1 MDTSS
6 LPSADLPGPRCGKKG
21 APMNRSD
28 LLIAYTCTACKHRW
42 LVDRDH
48 RAGVSFDA
56 LEGESASIKPH
67 RIRR

>member
-1 MDTSS
+1 
-6 LPSADLPGPRCGKKG
+6 
-21 APMNRSD
+21 MNRSD